1 MVITQLL
8 PTTKKRTKVYIDEE
22 LYGALYPREMKMFHI
37 TVDGEIS
44 KEDKKQMDEILLKRG
59 KSRALYLLQRSD
71 KTEYELRQKLK
82 QSFYNE
88 EIINQIIQYVVS
100 YGYINDERYISQFV
114 QYKASKKSF
123 KEIQMKLAAKGIA
136 KEDTKELLSQ
146 VRERE
151 ADSIRTILK
160 SRIKGTTILDQ
171 KELYK
176 QYCYFMRRGFSSEE
190 IKKAL
195 EEVKED
201 RDFFS

>member
-22 LYGALYPREMKMFHI
+22 VYGPLYPREMKMFHI
-37 TVDGEIS
+37 AVDEEIS

-195 EEVKED
+195 EEVQED
-201 RDFFS
+201 RGFFS